1 MGYYKRWSWEMRSF
15 IQELVG
21 KTEKVFLFSELPLPF
36 YLPWESCSAAAV
48 SDGTAMELEAA
59 GRADAGSLV
68 CSLSFISGFTSPSLG
83 EASKSA
89 SSLDVYPNPPDRPG
103 RL

>member
-1 MGYYKRWSWEMRSF
+1 MGYYKCWSWEMRSF

-21 KTEKVFLFSELPLPF
+21 KTEKFFLFSELPLPF
-36 YLPWESCSAAAV
+36 CLPWECCSAAV
-48 SDGTAMELEAA
+48 SDDSSMELEAA
-59 GRADAGSLV
+59 GSADPGSV
-68 CSLSFISGFTSPSLG
+68 FCSLSFLSGFTSPSLG